1 MRPSLFLPL
10 LLFVAGCATFGI
22 KDESLEVQI
31 TPLPLHRGQPAT
43 AKVNA
48 PMSAE
53 KVIGTVEVMGSPQLE
68 FEKDESKR
76 LWYFYGTIPFSPWVN
91 PGTYTVRVAYY
102 QGSDKPRYTEMK
114 VDLK

>member
-1 MRPSLFLPL
+1 MRTILLSL
-10 LLFVAGCATFGI
+10 LLLSIAGCATFGI
-22 KDESLEVQI
+22 KDESLELQI
-31 TPLPLHRGQPAT
+31 APLPLRRGQIAT

-48 PMSAE
+48 PLSAD

-68 FEKDESKR
+68 FEKDETNEI
-76 LWYFYGTIPFSPWVN
+76 WYFKGTIPFSPWVN

-102 QGSDKPRYTEMK
+102 QGSGKPRYTEMK